1 MSDTGIFWIRDDFR
15 LDNNPALSFATQNHD
30 NVIALFIYNNK
41 NFDNQTEAQKWW
53 VSKSLEN
60 FKKDLSK
67 YNINLQIV
75 KDNELNVFS
84 KIKKKDNLTIYWNKV
99 YEPDV
104 IAVGKKIRD
113 IFLKNE
119 INFKYFKGNILNE
132 FQEVTKNDGT
142 PFKVFTPFW
151 RTAEQKYLSL
161 PPHKDYIVKK
171 KSKEKSFF
179 KNCIEPK
186 DVLPTKDWYKKF
198 DKYWKISEND
208 SKKILNELIDNK
220 IKDYG
225 TTRDIPSVEGTS
237 KLSPYIKHGQI
248 HVANIWRKCS
258 EIKSKGIGYRK
269 YINELGWREFSHSL
283 INYFPEFLKGNY
295 RKDFDKFP
303 WIKNDKHLKAWKTGM
318 TGYPIVDA
326 GMRELYETGWM
337 HNRVRMVVG
346 SFLVKHLRINWTE
359 GEKHFR
365 NCLLDFNKANNVAQ
379 WQWVAGCGAD
389 AAPYF
394 RIFNP
399 ILQGEKFDKEGL
411 YVKKWVPELS
421 KVPNKLV
428 HKPWEMELKYQ
439 QAIKTIIGRDYPEPI
454 VVHEKARASALE
466 AFQSLKKN
474 NLIPN
479 KMMNNKSVLRI
490 YSMLKKI

>member
-1 MSDTGIFWIRDDFR
+1 MTKNAIFWIREDFR
-15 LDNNPALSFATQNHD
+15 IENNPALSYATQNHE
-30 NVIALFIYNNK
+30 NVLALYIYNK
-41 NFDNQTEAQKWW
+41 NEFDHIREAQKWW
-53 VSKSLEN
+53 LSKSLEA
-60 FKKDLSK
+60 FETELSK
-67 YNINLQIV
+67 FKVNLQILV
-75 KDNELNVFS
+75 GDELNIFS
-84 KIKKKDNLTIYWNKV
+84 KIKKKDDISIYWNKI

-104 IAVGKKIRD
+104 IAKGKKIRD
-113 IFLKNE
+113 VFIKNE
-119 INFKYFKGNILNE
+119 IKYKYFKGNILNE
-132 FQEVTKNDGT
+132 FQEITKNDGT
-142 PFKVFTPFW
+142 PFKVFSPFW
-151 RTAEQKYLSL
+151 RTAEQKYLEL
-161 PPHKDYIVKK
+161 PPSKNYIIKK
-171 KSKEKSFF
+171 KTKEILFF
-179 KNCIEPK
+179 KSSIKPK
-186 DVLPTKDWYKKF
+186 DILPKKNWYKKF
-198 DKYWKISEND
+198 ENYWKVSENE
-208 SKKILNELIDNK
+208 SKKVLNNLIEKK
-220 IKDYG
+220 IKNYG
-225 TTRDIPSVEGTS
+225 TARDYPSIEGTS
-237 KLSPYIKHGQI
+237 RLSPYIKHGQI
-248 HVANIWRKCS
+248 HVSTIWKKCG

-295 RKDFDKFP
+295 RKEFDKFP
-303 WIKNDKHLKAWKTGM
+303 WIKNEKYLKAWKSGM

-337 HNRVRMVVG
+337 HNRIRMVVG

-421 KVPNKLV
+421 KVPQKFI
-428 HKPWEMELKYQ
+428 HKPWELEIKLQ
-439 QAIKTIIGRDYPEPI
+439 ESIKTIIGKDYPKPI
-454 VVHEKARASALE
+454 VIHEEARESALK

-474 NLIPN
+474 
-479 KMMNNKSVLRI
+479 
-490 YSMLKKI
+490 